1 MKKITKATLLAIF
14 AFYANGTFAD
24 VAVKDQTVKGAVD
37 TVDNTLN
44 KQLDNGADGS
54 AALTN
59 GGKDQGSVRKN
70 QAKNM
75 DLLMGDRKK
84 DQGSLKPL
92 DPKDRDYLNNKPGNA
107 TYSGSS
113 GYATAAQLPSSYC
126 KLGDVDAT
134 NNTCTGGYKGS
145 KSSSDSA
152 QIRKDSRID
161 YSSSASLNDIKADTE
176 KAIEHNAHQIAIYQ
190 AMAQEAYARTQ
201 IRYKNIQDMLDDI
214 KNSKEP
220 KEVLDL
226 QARIQAE
233 QAMLLNE
240 QNQLLALSQLQQSQ
254 HDMHAQRMYDLQ
266 SFRRKHDTARNS
278 SPTTTA
284 KAAAQAAIIAAN
296 AALAAALP

>member
-14 AFYANGTFAD
+14 TLYTNGTFAD

-37 TVDNTLN
+37 TVDNTL
-44 KQLDNGADGS
+44 
-54 AALTN
+54 
-59 GGKDQGSVRKN
+59 KDQLGGGSLSGSHGAADKGSVRAN
-70 QAKNM
+70 QVKQM
-75 DLLMGDRKK
+75 ELSMGDRKK

-92 DPKDRDYLNNKPGNA
+92 DPKDRDYLNNKPGNT

-113 GYATAAQLPSSYC
+113 GYATAAQLPNSYC

-134 NNTCTGGYKGS
+134 NNTCTGGYKGA

-161 YSSSASLNDIKADTE
+161 YSGSASLNDIKADTE

-201 IRYKNIQDMLDDI
+201 VRYKNIQDMLDDI

-240 QNQLLALSQLQQSQ
+240 QNQLLALGQLQQSQ
-254 HDMHAQRMYDLQ
+254 RDMHAQRMYDLQ
-266 SFRRKHDTARNS
+266 SFRRKHNTAKNS
-278 SPTTTA
+278 TPTTSA
-284 KAAAQAAIIAAN
+284 KTAAQAAIVAAN